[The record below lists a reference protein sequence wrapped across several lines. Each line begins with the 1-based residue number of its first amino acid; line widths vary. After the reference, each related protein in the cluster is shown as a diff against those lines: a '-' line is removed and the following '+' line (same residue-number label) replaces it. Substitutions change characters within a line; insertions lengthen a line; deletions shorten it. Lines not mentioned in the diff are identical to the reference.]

1 MLTLSI
7 MRSTTCRGIM
17 PTPLSCYRNSVP
29 ALVHAE
35 ARNRRLPP
43 LCLPSLLCA
52 PLPAEVSCQLHYHA
66 IVTPSPP
73 SSMQGHVIGDYLR
86 YAYPLYYALHYLPRY
101 HFNSTIVTPSRA
113 LVHAEARN
121 RRLPPLCLPSLLC
134 A

>member
-66 IVTPSPP
+66 TVTPSPP
-73 SSMQGHVIGDYLR
+73 SSLQRNVIGASLR
-86 YAYPLYYALHYLPRY
+86 NTYPFYFPPPSLPRY
-101 HFNSTIVTPSRA
+101 HFNSTIVTPSPPCA
-113 LVHAEARN
+113 GGDDLKSLT
-121 RRLPPLCLPSLLC
+121 RLLS
-134 A
+134 